1 MIAES
6 PLIPSSPQV
15 AMFCASTENIA
26 EFILLAFVE
35 EVDGEC
41 VKSEKASASLQ
52 LMNQWEG
59 K

>member
-26 EFILLAFVE
+26 KFILLAFVE

-41 VKSEKASASLQ
+41 VKSEKASASLK
-52 LMNQWEG
+52 LMNQ
-59 K
+59 

>member
-15 AMFCASTENIA
+15 AVFCASTENIA
-26 EFILLAFVE
+26 KFILLAFVE

-52 LMNQWEG
+52 LMNQ
-59 K
+59 